1 MDTRFFPWIALG
13 GEGRKSGLRSDAVES
28 RGPSRGQ
35 VSRRPLGEDKRTSN
49 REAPEGFCLLLPG
62 FSLFFLVGSRPL
74 DNHLFFYFVFY
85 FLAGSHYVIL
95 VGLEQLASN
104 TQ

>member
-49 REAPEGFCLLLPG
+49 REAPEGFCLASLYSFLLAQG
-62 FSLFFLVGSRPL
+62 HLTIIYFFILFFI
-74 DNHLFFYFVFY
+74 FWQ
-85 FLAGSHYVIL
+85 
-95 VGLEQLASN
+95 GL
-104 TQ
+104 TM